1 MPFDMIPRREMR
13 NENYPCFSCPRI
25 SEANCAQCLFAR
37 WNVEG
42 LTNAF
47 APSVNARAKLHS
59 AGSASPLIA
68 DVEKRLNADMHPKF
82 GRVVVPSHNRL
93 AELERLV
100 AQNLP
105 KIEVNVKY
113 R

>member
-1 MPFDMIPRREMR
+1 MTDTIPRKVEHAQF
-13 NENYPCFSCPRI
+13 YPCLTCPRK
-25 SEANCAQCLFAR
+25 SEKYCSSCLFAS

-93 AELERLV
+93 AELERLL

-105 KIEVNVKY
+105 KIKVNVKY